1 MLNNIRKAL
10 HNEKGFTLVEMM
22 VVLIIIAVLIG
33 LGIRVYIGYIGSAKL
48 TKASG
53 DITTVEAALDG
64 YYATNN
70 AYPNSTT
77 SATAVTLQA
86 ALTAAGIS
94 SGEVDADTASTDT
107 QPYVYTCAAAAG
119 PYTVCTRTPVNK
131 QNMQGTG
138 TLGVSEQAKAISAT

>member
-1 MLNNIRKAL
+1 MLNKIRKSL

-53 DITTVEAALDG
+53 DITTVEAALDA
-64 YYATNN
+64 YYATNQ
-70 AYPNSTT
+70 AYPNDIDDTT
-77 SATAVTLQA
+77 PALLQG

-94 SGEVDADTASTDT
+94 SDEVDATGVTT
-107 QPYVYTCAAAAG
+107 RPYHYTCAIAAG
-119 PYTVCTRTPVNK
+119 PYKVYTQTAVNNQFMEAK
-131 QNMQGTG
+131 GDH
-138 TLGVSEQAKAISAT
+138 GVSGPAALVATQ